1 MGRHNRDARG
11 SDQRGFDYQISFQ
24 PDWLSQV
31 KVTRNLES
39 GRQSTKTLF
48 RNPEKV
54 QEQPPGSKVRT
65 RIVSAEQKLDFEII
79 VHDPRRVVRRVIIE
93 TIIPDMP
100 GDEGAVIFGFD
111 DDLSADSAPDP
122 AS

>member
-24 PDWLSQV
+24 PDWLAQI

-48 RNPEKV
+48 KNPEKN
-54 QEQPPGSKVRT
+54 QEQAPGSRIRT
-65 RIVSAEQKLDFEII
+65 RIVSTEQKLDIEI
-79 VHDPRRVVRRVIIE
+79 VVNDPRRVVRRVIVE
-93 TIIPDMP
+93 TFIPDMP
-100 GDEGAVIFGFD
+100 ADEATIIFGFD
-111 DDLSADSAPDP
+111 DEMTSPT
-122 AS
+122 

>member
-48 RNPEKV
+48 KNPEKV

-65 RIVSAEQKLDFEII
+65 RIVSPEQKLDFEII
-79 VHDPRRVVRRVIIE
+79 VHDPRRVVKRVIIE

-100 GDEGAVIFGFD
+100 GDEGAVVFGFD
-111 DDLSADSAPDP
+111 DDLPSGPTPAP

>member
-48 RNPEKV
+48 KNPEKV
-54 QEQPPGSKVRT
+54 QEQNPGTKVRT
-65 RIVSAEQKLDFEII
+65 RIVSVEQKLDFEII
-79 VHDPRRVVRRVIIE
+79 VHDPRRVVKRVIIE

-111 DDLSADSAPDP
+111 DDLPAGTAADP

>member
-48 RNPEKV
+48 KNPEKTP
-54 QEQPPGSKVRT
+54 EQSPGSKVRT

-79 VHDPRRVVRRVIIE
+79 VHDPRRVVKRVIIE
-93 TIIPDMP
+93 TVIPDLP

-111 DDLSADSAPDP
+111 DDLSAESSPDP